1 MTRSRHART
10 VHLSF
15 SGGEARGYA
24 HIGCLQAVERLGL
37 RVTEVSGSSIGALV
51 AALYAADF
59 TAAEIERVGTS
70 LPRRQFLRY
79 NWPEARALVNL
90 FRRKPHR
97 KPAGVWSL
105 EPYYR
110 TVNRLLGRARFK
122 DLKRPC
128 AIQATDLTNLRPVIF
143 SRDVDPYMEVAFAV
157 KASSAVPG
165 LMSPVEWGGL
175 VLADGG
181 AFVDL
186 DRLSIRAPRIVV
198 SNVSSHGYERQAI
211 TSLPRVIAAYLRYR
225 ERAWLPP
232 RSVRGVPVTVI
243 RYPAALGRL
252 RPFRRPKPEVARQII
267 TEARWAA
274 LQTLAARGPARG

>member
-1 MTRSRHART
+1 MLATRQPP
-10 VHLSF
+10 
-15 SGGEARGYA
+15 SGKWSTTRQTPSWSWWYSS
-24 HIGCLQAVERLGL
+24 
-37 RVTEVSGSSIGALV
+37 TEDTL
-51 AALYAADF
+51 
-59 TAAEIERVGTS
+59 
-70 LPRRQFLRY
+70 
-79 NWPEARALVNL
+79 
-90 FRRKPHR
+90 KPHR

-110 TVNRLLGRARFK
+110 TVNWLLGRARFK

-186 DRLSIRAPRIVV
+186 ARLPIRAPRIV
-198 SNVSSHGYERQAI
+198 N
-211 TSLPRVIAAYLRYR
+211 IAT
-225 ERAWLPP
+225 RA
-232 RSVRGVPVTVI
+232 
-243 RYPAALGRL
+243 
-252 RPFRRPKPEVARQII
+252 
-267 TEARWAA
+267 
-274 LQTLAARGPARG
+274 